1 MSARGKLT
9 ELFRKFPGIGPRQ
22 ADRFVLFLLSQR
34 KSFLDE
40 LIREIG
46 NLEEETATCESC
58 FQFFTR
64 QGGMKVCSLCANP
77 ARDASKLLLIS
88 REVDLQNIE
97 RTGAYGGLYFVLGG
111 TVPILEKNPEERIRI
126 RELLH
131 IIENRK
137 EVAEIIL
144 ATNATAEGE
153 HTAEYIE
160 NQLKPLEEKRKV
172 KISHLGRGLS
182 TGTELEYSD
191 KDTIVNALKN
201 RV

>member
-1 MSARGKLT
+1 MSARAKLT
-9 ELFRKFPGIGPRQ
+9 ELFRRFPGIGPRQ

-40 LIREIG
+40 LVREIK
-46 NLEEETATCESC
+46 NLESETATCESC

-64 QGGMKVCSLCANP
+64 QGAMKLCSLCANP
-77 ARDASKLLLIS
+77 ARDSEKLLLVS

-97 RTGAYGGLYFVLGG
+97 RTGAYSGLYFVLGG
-111 TVPILEKNPEERIRI
+111 TVPILEKNPEERVRI
-126 RELLH
+126 RELLD
-131 IIENRK
+131 ILQNRK
-137 EVAEIIL
+137 EVKEIIL
-144 ATNATAEGE
+144 AMNATVEGE
-153 HTAEYIE
+153 HTAEYVE
-160 NQLKPLEEKRKV
+160 QKLKPLEEKRPI